1 MTRRSVRICLWFF
14 FAVVVPAVPAA
25 AQSPDLGTIHQFHE
39 GHEGE
44 DPGAS
49 DPLEF
54 RPLSDTPC
62 QGGFADVYPCQNVDL
77 ESFIPLAD
85 LGAAVPRE
93 RAAGLWGWTDPQTR
107 REYALI
113 ALRNRVTFVDITDPK
128 QPQVLGWLL
137 GVAMDQPNREVNVY
151 RNHAYI
157 VADGSGA
164 DNGLQVFDLT
174 QLRGRSGPPV
184 SFPETSRLTAA
195 GKVHTFT
202 VNPET
207 GFGYGQGG
215 TCGGLR
221 TIDLRD
227 PANPRDLGCW
237 RHNVH
242 SYIHDSQCVIY
253 RGPDDRFRGR
263 EICFASA
270 AGALLVLDVTDKSAP
285 PRTLGESSYPGNS
298 FAHQAWLTE
307 DHRYLLL
314 NDEGDEIVERK
325 NTRTYLFDVSDL
337 TAPDPFAFH
346 EHATQATDHNLYVHD
361 GKVYEAN
368 YRAGL
373 RILDHSR
380 IAQGVLDEVGFFDV
394 VPQSE
399 ESGFDGAW
407 NVYPFFA
414 SGSLIVSGISQ
425 GLYVL
430 RERQERL
437 PATCKPGP
445 DTLCALGNRLQIEV
459 DGTNAET
466 GARAKGRVVRR
477 GANLGLFSF
486 DGAGVDLMVKVTAS
500 GQKVNVLYG
509 QLTSLPFVIRI
520 IDTRKK
526 TVARITNSANNCGG
540 VQQLKDLAEGEAT
553 GDLFGLLNP
562 HAFDFAAAGA
572 GIPEKVSLSAG
583 RDSGLGFAGAPHE
596 AGTCK
601 PGPNRL
607 CLLNRRFAVELTWR
621 DRGASG
627 AGKATRVTDAAGS
640 FGFRN
645 PSTAEVAVKAVEVGD
660 TIRIVWGSLT
670 NAAYSI
676 QVTDT
681 RSGEAKTYTN
691 PAGTFCG
698 GVDPVG
704 FEH

>member
-14 FAVVVPAVPAA
+14 LAVVVLAVQAA
-25 AQSPDLGTIHQFHE
+25 AQPPELGAIHQFHE

-85 LGAAVPRE
+85 LGAALPRE

-113 ALRNRVTFVDITDPK
+113 ALRNRVTFVDITNPK

-151 RNHAYI
+151 GNHAYI

-164 DNGLQVFDLT
+164 DNGIQVFDLT

-184 SFPETSRLTAA
+184 SFPVTSRLASA

-202 VNPET
+202 VNSET

-285 PRTLGESSYPGNS
+285 PRPLGETSYPGNS

-314 NDEGDEIVERK
+314 NDEGDEIVERE
-325 NTRTYLFDVSDL
+325 NTRTHLFDVSDL

-346 EHATQATDHNLYVHD
+346 EHATQATDHNLYVHN

-380 IAQGVLDEVGFFDV
+380 IAQGVLDEIAFFDI

-407 NVYPFFA
+407 NVYPFFG
-414 SGSLIVSGISQ
+414 SGSIIVSGIGQ

-445 DTLCALGNRLQIEV
+445 DTLCALGNRLIIEA
-459 DGTNAET
+459 DWRDPQT
-466 GARAKGRVVRR
+466 GAVGKGRVAKR
-477 GANLGLFSF
+477 GGNFGSFSF
-486 DGAGVDLMVKVTAS
+486 FDDQGGIDAMVKVVPS
-500 GQKVNVLYG
+500 GRQVKILWG
-509 QLTSLPFVIRI
+509 QLTSVPFTIRI
-520 IDTRKK
+520 IDTKQK
-526 TVARITNSANNCGG
+526 TMTRLSSGSTPCGG
-540 VQQLKDLAEGEAT
+540 VQTLKGASLTGGET
-553 GDLFGLLNP
+553 SD
-562 HAFDFAAAGA
+562 HAA
-572 GIPEKVSLSAG
+572 LY
-583 RDSGLGFAGAPHE
+583 FAGEDLVFTGGPHE
-596 AGTCK
+596 TGSCK

-607 CLLNRRFAVELTWR
+607 CLLNRRIAVELSWR

-627 AGKATRVTDAAGS
+627 QGKASKVSDLAGTFGLRTPAGS
-640 FGFRN
+640 D
-645 PSTAEVAVKAVEVGD
+645 VAVKALETG
-660 TIRIVWGSLT
+660 TRIRILWGSLT
-670 NAAYSI
+670 SAAYTLR
-676 QVTDT
+676 VTDT
-681 RSGEAKTYTN
+681 ASGQVKVYSN

-698 GVDPVG
+698 GVDPEA